1 MNGCT
6 DVLMYMYMYY
16 QVYSVLVLFKSSLRD
31 LFAIDG
37 NVPNQQQQQLAAT
50 PFIPPPT
57 KEEYRQEETKIP
69 DEEQK
74 LSQKQLEEVGGYTD
88 DFFSIFV
95 RSCSLSSSYCK
106 QKKTMML
113 KQPKWLRAEV
123 AADLAEFDEQF
134 SSQNLTATNDNDV
147 SSFCR

>member
-1 MNGCT
+1 M
-6 DVLMYMYMYY
+6 
-16 QVYSVLVLFKSSLRD
+16 LFKSSLRD

-37 NVPNQQQQQLAAT
+37 NVPNQQQQLAAT

-74 LSQKQLEEVGGYTD
+74 LSQKQLEEVGGYAD

-95 RSCSLSSSYCK
+95 CSCSLSSSFCK

-113 KQPKWLRAEV
+113 KQPKWPELKW
-123 AADLAEFDEQF
+123 LQTWLSLMN
-134 SSQNLTATNDNDV
+134 SSVLKTSQLPMIMM
-147 SSFCR
+147 

>member
-1 MNGCT
+1 MCFITMNGCT

-113 KQPKWLRAEV
+113 KQPKWLE
-123 AADLAEFDEQF
+123 LKWLQTWLSLMN
-134 SSQNLTATNDNDV
+134 SSVLKTSQLPMIMM
-147 SSFCR
+147 